1 MINATFQVELDGH
14 EAMMIISA
22 LQEKATQGSAFQRQ
36 INTALMKKIAKAKV
50 KFHHDAYQIMASTYH
65 LQVMQEHI

>member
-1 MINATFQVELDGH
+1 MLKSTFALELDGQ

-22 LQEKATQGSAFQRQ
+22 LQEQATQGSAFQRQ
-36 INTALMKKIAKAKV
+36 MNTVLMQKIAKDKV

>member
-36 INTALMKKIAKAKV
+36 MNTALMKKIAKARV
-50 KFHHDAYQIMASTYH
+50 GFHHENYQVMASTYH
-65 LQVMQEHI
+65 LPKIKDPT